1 VVKELGNT
9 RPDVKGAPAG
19 VTPQGR
25 IFVFFSA
32 ESPDLP
38 PYAEH
43 LASFRAEK
51 GVGPHDTIVAVTF
64 TFG

>member
-1 VVKELGNT
+1 V
-9 RPDVKGAPAG
+9 R
-19 VTPQGR
+19 PQGR

-32 ESPDLP
+32 EGPDLP
-38 PYAEH
+38 PYAEQ

-64 TFG
+64 TFDA

>member
-1 VVKELGNT
+1 
-9 RPDVKGAPAG
+9 

-32 ESPDLP
+32 ERPDLP

-51 GVGPHDTIVAVTF
+51 GVGPVDTLVAVTF